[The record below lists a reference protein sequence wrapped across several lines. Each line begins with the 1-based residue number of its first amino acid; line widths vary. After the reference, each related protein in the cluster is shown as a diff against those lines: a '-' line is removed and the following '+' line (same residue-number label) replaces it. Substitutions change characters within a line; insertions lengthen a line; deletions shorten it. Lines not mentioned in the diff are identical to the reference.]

1 MTRVPALGFKPANS
15 DGIPEAYHLVQKKII
30 LDREHLLTN
39 GMVAAQPDV
48 DLLRNGRIEPP
59 SSIVIAH

>member
-30 LDREHLLTN
+30 LDREHLDSQTFQTHDN
-39 GMVAAQPDV
+39 
-48 DLLRNGRIEPP
+48 LLM
-59 SSIVIAH
+59 